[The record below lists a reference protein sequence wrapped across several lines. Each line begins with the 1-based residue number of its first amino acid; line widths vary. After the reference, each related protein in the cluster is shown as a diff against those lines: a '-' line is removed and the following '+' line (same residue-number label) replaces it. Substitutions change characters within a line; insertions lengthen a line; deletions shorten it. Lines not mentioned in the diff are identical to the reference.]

1 MIVILGGPKIPLAK
15 FWVGTKLLSLLQL
28 RNVGWVRAQSA
39 HPITTSVSKI
49 RNFPYHYALSLITC
63 LFSAKNQYI
72 EPNEIYI
79 CAI

>member
-39 HPITTSVSKI
+39 HPITTSVHTTFEASMYYL
-49 RNFPYHYALSLITC
+49 NS
-63 LFSAKNQYI
+63 
-72 EPNEIYI
+72 
-79 CAI
+79 